1 MQSRLIFTKDDFEFK
16 NLFDF
21 FKRGVY
27 NLVCG
32 YKNLFKGGEV
42 EMKRAISAIL
52 SLVMIG
58 MLVVALAGCGA
69 DIKAENE
76 KLKAENASLKSDTDK
91 LKLEV
96 QKLKEEMQKA
106 AEKDATIGSL
116 KAENEALKQQVE
128 DLKAQLAKKKKK

>member
-1 MQSRLIFTKDDFEFK
+1 L
-16 NLFDF
+16 
-21 FKRGVY
+21 KRGVY
-27 NLVCG
+27 NSIG
-32 YKNLFKGGEV
+32 RYKNIFKGGEG
-42 EMKRAISAIL
+42 EMKRAASAIL
-52 SLVMIG
+52 PLVMIVL
-58 MLVVALAGCGA
+58 LVVALAGCGA
-69 DIKAENE
+69 DIKAQNE

-116 KAENEALKQQVE
+116 KVENEALKQQVG